1 MSGSIGS
8 GKALRP
14 EGPMSP
20 PGAAGR
26 VVRPLAGR
34 GGPVLRKAFGLVSGS
49 GGRGVHRLAE
59 QAPVPAVLG
68 CGECSGA
75 GLFRDGMAEQR
86 AVHGGG
92 TDQEILS
99 GTPPEG
105 GVGSMSGG
113 AGPRAGRQ
121 ATCPGA
127 GFSAG
132 AVRRGWFSGPTACR
146 CSRPRLLAAP
156 DWGRGRRRFDHLRTK
171 CSRST
176 PSVHDGRAGCVKTGF

>member
-34 GGPVLRKAFGLVSGS
+34 SRPAMRGAFGLVSGS

-68 CGECSGA
+68 CGERSGA

-105 GVGSMSGG
+105 GVGSASGV
-113 AGPRAGRQ
+113 AGPRTGHQVEVPGCALQLGRASVRVVFGSDGMSVLPSPAAGSTGLGPRTAQ
-121 ATCPGA
+121 
-127 GFSAG
+127 
-132 AVRRGWFSGPTACR
+132 VRPLAREMLSVNTQR
-146 CSRPRLLAAP
+146 TRRPR
-156 DWGRGRRRFDHLRTK
+156 WV
-171 CSRST
+171 C
-176 PSVHDGRAGCVKTGF
+176 